1 MKKKTPNFLT
11 NLIPKSHQSFRTKT
25 NSITTFCCRTDCY
38 KNSFFPSALND
49 WFQLDVAIR
58 NSELIA
64 IFKSRLLSF
73 IRPIQSDV
81 YNIFDHI
88 GLKFLTHL
96 RLDFSHLN
104 EHRLRHNFQDCLNP
118 LCSCSLQTE
127 DRINYLRT
135 CHHFSQH
142 RIDLI
147 NSVKYIFEGFDS
159 LSDIAKKD
167 LLLSRD
173 PRFDINKNK
182 LFYIKSTE
190 TFSGSKFD

>member
-1 MKKKTPNFLT
+1 M
-11 NLIPKSHQSFRTKT
+11 IPKSHQSFRTRS
-25 NSITTFCCRTDCY
+25 NRIPTFYCRTNCF
-38 KNSFFPSALND
+38 KNSFFASALSD
-49 WFQLDVAIR
+49 WFQLDVTIR
-58 NSELIA
+58 NSESIA

-81 YNIFDHI
+81 YNIFDPI
-88 GLKFLTHL
+88 GLKFLTRL

-104 EHRLRHNFQDCLNP
+104 EHRFRHNFQDCLNP
-118 LCSCSLQTE
+118 LCSCSLETE
-127 DRINYLRT
+127 DTKHYLLH

-159 LSDIAKKD
+159 LSDNAKKD
-167 LLLSRD
+167 LLLYGD

-182 LFYIKSTE
+182 FILEATLFYIKSTE
-190 TFSGSKFD
+190 RFSGSLFD